1 VERGVDG
8 IIVSNHGGRAEES
21 GRSTIE
27 CLPEVIEAVGG
38 KIPVLIDG
46 GSALTDLGKL
56 RQGLGISVLFT
67 RLLPFRFERFA
78 DRVLGPGASSE
89 AKAELRRDL
98 DQTWAKFNV
107 VRKLDQK
114 VAQRSI
120 EEGYARLDAL
130 NRIGNT
136 VFALDLKQF
145 DNYVGTSAPVHFPRI
160 WNAPWF
166 DWVQYNGSIQQPMVR
181 NAGEA
186 LGVGATVD
194 LLGKEKGLYASG
206 LEVATLFEME
216 QLLAGKQPDVSQGF
230 SGLKSPQWPET
241 ILGQINPDLAA
252 KGAAL
257 YHTICQECH
266 LPPVTSAEFWG
277 STRWLPPNS
286 AGERYFQVELIPISH
301 IGTDSAQAED
311 MKARKVLL
319 PAVLGI
325 NSNEFGPALARREGS
340 QALV

>member
-1 VERGVDG
+1 
-8 IIVSNHGGRAEES
+8 
-21 GRSTIE
+21 
-27 CLPEVIEAVGG
+27 
-38 KIPVLIDG
+38 
-46 GSALTDLGKL
+46 
-56 RQGLGISVLFT
+56 
-67 RLLPFRFERFA
+67 
-78 DRVLGPGASSE
+78 
-89 AKAELRRDL
+89 
-98 DQTWAKFNV
+98 
-107 VRKLDQK
+107 
-114 VAQRSI
+114 
-120 EEGYARLDAL
+120 
-130 NRIGNT
+130 
-136 VFALDLKQF
+136 
-145 DNYVGTSAPVHFPRI
+145 
-160 WNAPWF
+160 
-166 DWVQYNGSIQQPMVR
+166 M
-181 NAGEA
+181 
-186 LGVGATVD
+186 
-194 LLGKEKGLYASG
+194 LGKEKGLYASG